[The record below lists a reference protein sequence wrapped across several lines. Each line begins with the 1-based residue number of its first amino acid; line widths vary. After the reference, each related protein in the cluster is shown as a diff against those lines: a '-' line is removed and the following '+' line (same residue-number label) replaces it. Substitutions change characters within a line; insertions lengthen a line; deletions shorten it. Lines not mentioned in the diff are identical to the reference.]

1 MIYGRWQCVDNF
13 LSNTRIFG
21 VGALA
26 SSMGGME
33 SKEKEKSS

>member
-1 MIYGRWQCVDNF
+1 MEDERGQCVDI
-13 LSNTRIFG
+13 LSYIRIFG

-26 SSMGGME
+26 SSMGGLG